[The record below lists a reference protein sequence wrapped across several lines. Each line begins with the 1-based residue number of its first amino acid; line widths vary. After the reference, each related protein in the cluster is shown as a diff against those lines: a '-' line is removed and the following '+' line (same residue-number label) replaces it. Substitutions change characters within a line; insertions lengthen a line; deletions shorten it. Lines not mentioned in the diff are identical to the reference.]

1 MRLGFRGR
9 VFFDESLDF
18 LGTVVV
24 SDVIVSNGP
33 FSESVS
39 SF

>member
-1 MRLGFRGR
+1 MRLEFRGI
-9 VFFDESLDF
+9 VFFDESLHI

-24 SDVIVSNGP
+24 SDVIVSNGL